1 MAKAPAGRFS
11 YAGGGAVAGVLVFG
25 GKTVYNDLRRFY
37 WTLFRQAGF
46 WKIGVIEPP
55 IQVFLKPPL
64 LRGGAIS
71 TAPPST
77 LSATGSAPAYYGIA

>member
-1 MAKAPAGRFS
+1 M
-11 YAGGGAVAGVLVFG
+11 FG
-25 GKTVYNDLRRFY
+25 GKTVHNDLRRFY
-37 WTLFRQAGF
+37 LTLFRQAEF

-64 LRGGAIS
+64 RGAAIS

-77 LSATGSAPAYYGIA
+77 LSATGSAPAHYGIA